1 MPQEIERDPKQVLL
15 NFVLDHLDRPR
26 CAQLLLFI
34 SVIESNTQ
42 LLEQALDKGAHAN
55 QPMTSAERR
64 ILEVAG
70 YSIPNLH

>member
-34 SVIESNTQ
+34 SVFESNTQ
-42 LLEQALDKGAHAN
+42 LLEQALDKGAHVN
-55 QPMTSAERR
+55 QPITRVERR
-64 ILEVAG
+64 ILEAAG
-70 YSIPNLH
+70 YSIPQ

>member
-34 SVIESNTQ
+34 GVFDENVQ
-42 LLEQALDKGAHAN
+42 FVEQALDKGAHAN
-55 QPMTSAERR
+55 QPITRVERR
-64 ILEVAG
+64 ILEAAG
-70 YSIPNLH
+70 YSMPQ

>member
-15 NFVLDHLDRPR
+15 NFILGHLNKPR

-34 SVIESNTQ
+34 GVFDQNVQ
-42 LLEQALDKGAHAN
+42 LVEQALDKGASVNHS
-55 QPMTSAERR
+55 MTGTEKR

-70 YSIPNLH
+70 YSIPQ

>member
-1 MPQEIERDPKQVLL
+1 MTQGPAPDPKQALL

-34 SVIESNTQ
+34 GVFDQNVQ
-42 LLEQALDKGAHAN
+42 LVEQALDKGAHVN
-55 QPMTSAERR
+55 QPITRVERR

-70 YSIPNLH
+70 YSIPA

>member
-34 SVIESNTQ
+34 SVFDNNVQ
-42 LLEQALDKGAHAN
+42 LLEQALDKGAHTN
-55 QPMTSAERR
+55 QPMTRVERR
-64 ILEVAG
+64 ILEAAG
-70 YSIPNLH
+70 YSIPQ